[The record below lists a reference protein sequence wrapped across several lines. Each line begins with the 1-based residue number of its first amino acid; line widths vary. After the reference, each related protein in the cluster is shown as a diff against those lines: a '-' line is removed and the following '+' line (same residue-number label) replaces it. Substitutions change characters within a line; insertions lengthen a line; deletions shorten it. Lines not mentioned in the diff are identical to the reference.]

1 VVDGAVRRFRGRDGL
16 ELAYRE
22 VGSGRTLILLHG
34 FTVTAKAAWLDTG
47 IAGRIAA
54 HGYRVVLPDLRA
66 HGDSAKPH
74 DAASYPLD
82 VLVDDGFALID
93 ELGVTD
99 YDLAGYSLG
108 GRTVAQLL
116 ARGATPGRA
125 VVAGQGL
132 EAILHTEGRGGRL
145 RHILT
150 NFGTFPPGSPE
161 QIMEAWIMTSGGDPA
176 ALVRVL
182 DTFVDTPREA
192 LAAVTVPTLVLTG
205 AADGHN
211 ETAAE
216 LASTLPRGR
225 YQELPGDH
233 FTAVGSPEFTAAVIE
248 FLTAEEPAAEE
259 PAPGERGPG
268 EPAAREG

>member
-1 VVDGAVRRFRGRDGL
+1 VRRFGGRDGT

-22 VGSGRTLILLHG
+22 VGSGRTLILLPG
-34 FTVTAKAAWLDTG
+34 FTMTARAAWLETG
-47 IAGRIAA
+47 IAGRIAG

-93 ELGVTD
+93 ELGVSD

-150 NFGTFPPGSPE
+150 NFGTFPAGSPE
-161 QIMEAWIMTSGGDPA
+161 RAMEDWITASGGDPA

-182 DTFVDTPREA
+182 DTFVDTPRAA

-205 AADGHN
+205 AEDGHN
-211 ETAAE
+211 ETAPE
-216 LASTLPRGR
+216 LGSLLPQGR
-225 YQELPGDH
+225 YRELPGDH
-233 FTAVGSPEFTAAVIE
+233 FTAVGTPEFTAALIG
-248 FLTAEEPAAEE
+248 FLTDKELVTS
-259 PAPGERGPG
+259 
-268 EPAAREG
+268 REGRG

>member
-1 VVDGAVRRFRGRDGL
+1 VRRFQGRDGL

-22 VGSGRTLILLHG
+22 VGSGRTLILLPG
-34 FTVTAKAAWLDTG
+34 FTLTARATWLDTG
-47 IAGRIAA
+47 IAGRIAS

-74 DAASYPLD
+74 DAAFYPLD
-82 VLVDDGFALID
+82 VLVDDGFALI
-93 ELGVTD
+93 EQLGVGAD

-116 ARGATPGRA
+116 ARGATPRRA
-125 VVAGQGL
+125 VVGGQGL
-132 EAILHTEGRGGRL
+132 EAILHTEGRGGRI

-150 NFGTFPPGSPE
+150 NFGTFPAGSPE
-161 QIMEAWIMTSGGDPA
+161 RGMEDWLTASGGDPA

-205 AADGHN
+205 AEDGHN
-211 ETAAE
+211 ETAPE
-216 LASTLPRGR
+216 LASTLPNGR
-225 YQELPGDH
+225 YLELPGDH
-233 FTAVGSPEFTAAVIE
+233 FSAGGSPEFTAAVIE
-248 FLTAEEPAAEE
+248 FLTAKELVSPEA
-259 PAPGERGPG
+259 
-268 EPAAREG
+268 

>member
-1 VVDGAVRRFRGRDGL
+1 MAEVAVRHFPGRDGT

-22 VGSGRTLILLHG
+22 VGSGRTLILLPG
-34 FTVTAKAAWLDTG
+34 FTMTAQAAWLQTG
-47 IAGRIAA
+47 IAGRIAG

-116 ARGATPGRA
+116 ARGATPRRA

-145 RHILT
+145 HR
-150 NFGTFPPGSPE
+150 
-161 QIMEAWIMTSGGDPA
+161 
-176 ALVRVL
+176 L
-182 DTFVDTPREA
+182 DQTHGPN
-192 LAAVTVPTLVLTG
+192 TV
-205 AADGHN
+205 
-211 ETAAE
+211 
-216 LASTLPRGR
+216 
-225 YQELPGDH
+225 
-233 FTAVGSPEFTAAVIE
+233 I
-248 FLTAEEPAAEE
+248 
-259 PAPGERGPG
+259 APGWDHRR
-268 EPAAREG
+268 A

>member
-1 VVDGAVRRFRGRDGL
+1 VADGAVRRFQGRDGL

-22 VGSGRTLILLHG
+22 IGSGRTLILIHG
-34 FTVTAKAAWLDTG
+34 FTLTAKAAWLDTG
-47 IAGRIAA
+47 IAGRIAG

-74 DAASYPLD
+74 EAAAYPPD
-82 VLVDDGFALID
+82 VLVDDGLALI
-93 ELGVTD
+93 EQLGVTD

-116 ARGATPGRA
+116 ARGASPRRA

-145 RHILT
+145 RHILA
-150 NFGTFPPGSPE
+150 NFGTFPPDSPE
-161 QIMEAWIMTSGGDPA
+161 RAMEAWITASGGDPA
-176 ALVRVL
+176 ALIRVL

-205 AADGHN
+205 AEDGHN
-211 ETAAE
+211 ETAAA
-216 LASTLPRGR
+216 LASTLAQGR
-225 YQELPGDH
+225 YVTLPGDH
-233 FTAVGSPEFTAAVIE
+233 FTAVNSPQFTAEVIE
-248 FLTAEEPAAEE
+248 FLSRSEIVLEERAGGR
-259 PAPGERGPG
+259 APG
-268 EPAAREG
+268 